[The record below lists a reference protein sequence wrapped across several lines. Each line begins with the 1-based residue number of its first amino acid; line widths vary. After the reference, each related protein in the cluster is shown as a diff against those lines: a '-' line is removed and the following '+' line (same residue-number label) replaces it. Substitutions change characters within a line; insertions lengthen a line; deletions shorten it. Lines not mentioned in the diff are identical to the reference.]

1 MGYMG
6 FGMQKENY
14 TRKPKKAFEKYKEKF
29 DLERGTEGDPTNSA
43 KFERR
48 TFKHFV
54 EGWIFKITFFFV
66 VCAFIFYSAWEFIL
80 KQPIYEHARQR
91 FEKHDIGSFYNT
103 NRSMLSNLLRFAKQ
117 NKDRL
122 QTLEYLSASAF
133 SITLHNGEQGRTN
146 YASFEKD
153 RVYDSIKNGVVIRA
167 KGLPIQKPWEYR
179 LQFNLDDARRY
190 QVLHYLHQEKDH
202 LKWILSQ
209 MKAQQMSIR
218 NDGDVV
224 SIFIRHPDFGLYE
237 FIFVESSQRIISE
250 PSKYSTIR
258 LGCLIDGSV
267 YWRSTR

>member
-29 DLERGTEGDPTNSA
+29 DLERGTEGDQTNSA

-48 TFKHFV
+48 PFKHFV
-54 EGWIFKITFFFV
+54 ESWIFKITFFFV
-66 VCAFIFYSAWEFIL
+66 VCAFLFYSAWEFVL
-80 KQPIYEHARQR
+80 KQSIYEYARHR
-91 FEKHDIGSFYNT
+91 FEKHDIGSFYNA
-103 NRSMLSNLLRFAKQ
+103 NRSMLSNLLRFAKE

-122 QTLEYLSASAF
+122 QTLEYLSESAF
-133 SITLHNGEQGRTN
+133 SITLHNGEHGSTI

-153 RVYDSIKNGVVIRA
+153 HVYDSVKNGVVILT

-179 LQFNLDDARRY
+179 LQFNLDDAQRY
-190 QVLHYLHQEKDH
+190 QVLQYLQQEKDQ

-209 MKAQQMSIR
+209 MKAQRMSIR
-218 NDGDVV
+218 NEGDVV
-224 SIFIRHPDFGLYE
+224 SIFLTHPDFGLYE
-237 FIFVESSQRIISE
+237 FIFVEASQRIVSE